1 VASLVLLLSQL
12 VRPQNTNMVFVST
25 LPSSSL
31 RPLLV
36 LLLLCLLLLLLPQSR
51 NHCQRTESSLCQR
64 LKIKYRS
71 LGFVRPVGL
80 ALRTCICMKME
91 TSSFILFSS
100 FLVPPFT
107 LFFFKKKKYF
117 REVTLVLLGN

>member
-1 VASLVLLLSQL
+1 
-12 VRPQNTNMVFVST
+12 MVFVST

-91 TSSFILFSS
+91 TSSFILFSIRS
-100 FLVPPFT
+100 KMLEKAFNLIFVGKADEDQSIT
-107 LFFFKKKKYF
+107 HK
-117 REVTLVLLGN
+117 T